1 LSSLDFFPHCFKL
14 MFSGFFFFFFFFF
27 FLSLPFFLWFSFN
40 YINIKLFDNPNKFK
54 CNSFYFLFIVFFVNL
69 FFVVF

>member
-1 LSSLDFFPHCFKL
+1 
-14 MFSGFFFFFFFFF
+14 
-27 FLSLPFFLWFSFN
+27 
-40 YINIKLFDNPNKFK
+40 LFDNPNKFK